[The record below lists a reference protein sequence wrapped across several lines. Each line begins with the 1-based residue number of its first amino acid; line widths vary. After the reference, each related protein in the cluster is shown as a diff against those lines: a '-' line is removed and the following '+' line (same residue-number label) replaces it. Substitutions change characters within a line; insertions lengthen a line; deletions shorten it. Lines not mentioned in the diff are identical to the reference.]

1 MKKSLCFMLCVFVF
15 FGSSCSDVK
24 EHPLSYIYEDFSTP
38 YVLNE
43 EMTSEN
49 VSVDN
54 VTSANELITQELD
67 IHDFVQT
74 HVFPSTYL
82 RAYVDVNEMSLDY
95 GVECLRKTQ
104 AGALYSVH
112 RVKQGGWLYV
122 FYHTYNPDLLRS
134 QINHWFYVTEWLSFE
149 DFSSLK
155 KGKSTIEDAIAICDS
170 IQIAKN
176 IYVSSKEDSWW
187 ENVDDNQV
195 FYKIYL
201 KDGISTLTFKIQ
213 GDSLIFMDIV
223 HDSNFDLQD
232 FSLSRSYPYDARLLD
247 SDFL

>member
-1 MKKSLCFMLCVFVF
+1 MKKSLCFMLCLLIFC
-15 FGSSCSDVK
+15 GSSCSDVK

-38 YVLNE
+38 YVFNE
-43 EMTSEN
+43 EITSEN

-74 HVFPSTYL
+74 YVFPSSLYFSAFANL
-82 RAYVDVNEMSLDY
+82 NDVSLNC

-122 FYHTYNPDLLRS
+122 FYQTHNPDLLRS
-134 QINHWFYVTEWLSFE
+134 EINHWFYVTEWLSFE
-149 DFSSLK
+149 DFSSLE

-170 IQIAKN
+170 LQIAKN

-187 ENVDDNQV
+187 KIDGNQV

-201 KDGISTLTFKIQ
+201 KDGISTLTFDIQ

-223 HDSNFDLQD
+223 HDSNFDLMD
-232 FSLSRSYPYDARLLD
+232 VSLSLSYPYDARLLD
-247 SDFL
+247 GDFL